1 MTMPRT
7 KIVCTLGPAS
17 ESEEIVGEMIR
28 AGMDVARLNFSHGD
42 HHAHARRLALVRRLA
57 HEEGKEV
64 AVLQDLQGP
73 RLRVGA
79 IASGSTMLREG
90 ERFTLTTRQV
100 HGDEHEVTAP
110 YPRLPQDVRPGDRL
124 LLDDGLL
131 ELKVEKV
138 TDTDVTC
145 RVVVGGVLRKRKGIS
160 LPGVPLSLPALT
172 EKDHDDLAFGL
183 ARGVDY
189 VALSFVRRAS
199 DIEELRALMSA
210 QGVQVPI
217 IAKIEKGEAIAAF
230 DDILAVSDGV
240 MVARGDLG
248 VEMPA
253 EEVPIYQKMIICK
266 ANAVGKPV
274 ITATQMLQSMMDN
287 PRPTRAEASDVA
299 NAILDGTDAVMLSGE
314 TAVGRYPVEAVRT
327 MARIALTTEQNF
339 PYEEWMRKALTE
351 PVTSV
356 TEAISLA
363 TCEIACEL
371 GAQAI
376 IASTSSGATARAVA
390 RHRPTTPIIAITP
403 NEAVQRRLALVWGV
417 HPLLVP
423 RFASTDEMITTAMES
438 AQEAGLVKTGDR
450 LVITAGVPL
459 FVPGRT
465 NMLQVRVVGEG

>member
-1 MTMPRT
+1 MPRT

-17 ESEEIVGEMIR
+17 ESEDVLREMIR

-42 HHAHARRLALVRRLA
+42 HPAHARRLALVRRLA
-57 HEEGKEV
+57 QEEGKEV
-64 AVLQDLQGP
+64 AVIQDLQGP
-73 RLRVGA
+73 RLRAGA
-79 IASGSTMLREG
+79 IAAGSTMLREG

-100 HGDEHEVTAP
+100 PGDEREVTAP
-110 YPRLPQDVRPGDRL
+110 YSHLPQDVRPGDRL

-131 ELKVEKV
+131 ELKVEEV
-138 TDTDVTC
+138 TDTDVVC
-145 RVVVGGVLRKRKGIS
+145 RVVVGGVLRERKGVS
-160 LPGVPLSLPALT
+160 LPGVTLSLPSLT
-172 EKDHDDLAFGL
+172 EKDHNDLAFGL
-183 ARGVDY
+183 AQGVDY

-199 DIEELRALMSA
+199 DIEELRALMA
-210 QGVQVPI
+210 ARGLLVPI
-217 IAKIEKGEAIAAF
+217 IAKIEKGEAIDDF

-253 EEVPIYQKMIICK
+253 EEVPLYQKMIIRK

-274 ITATQMLQSMMDN
+274 VTATQMLQSMMDN

-314 TAVGRYPVEAVRT
+314 TAVGKYPLEAVRT
-327 MARIALTTEQNF
+327 MARIAVTTEQNF
-339 PYEEWMRKALTE
+339 PYEEWLRMAFTE
-351 PVTSV
+351 AVTSV

-423 RFASTDEMITTAMES
+423 RFASTDEMITTAMK
-438 AQEAGLVKTGDR
+438 ACQEAGLVKTGDR
-450 LVITAGVPL
+450 LVITAGVPM

>member
-1 MTMPRT
+1 MPRT

-17 ESEEIVGEMIR
+17 ESEEILREMIR

-42 HHAHARRLALVRRLA
+42 HPTHARRLALVRRLA
-57 HEEGKEV
+57 REEGKEI

-79 IASGSTMLREG
+79 IAGGSTVLREG
-90 ERFTLTTRQV
+90 EHFTLTTRRV
-100 HGDEHEVTAP
+100 PGDAKVVTAP
-110 YPRLPQDVRPGDRL
+110 YAHLPQDVQPGDRI

-131 ELKVEKV
+131 ELKVEEA
-138 TDTDVTC
+138 TDTDVIC
-145 RVVVGGVLRKRKGIS
+145 RVVVGGILRERKGVS
-160 LPGVPLSLPALT
+160 LPGVSLSLPSLT
-172 EKDHDDLAFGL
+172 EKDRDDLAFGL
-183 ARGVDY
+183 AQGVDY

-199 DIEELRALMSA
+199 DIEALRALMDA

-230 DDILAVSDGV
+230 DDILAASDGV

-253 EEVPIYQKMIICK
+253 EEVPIYQKRIIRK

-314 TAVGRYPVEAVRT
+314 TAVGKYPLEAVRT
-327 MARIALTTEQNF
+327 MARIALTTERNF
-339 PYEEWMRKALTE
+339 PYEEWRRKALTE
-351 PVTSV
+351 PVATV

-371 GAQAI
+371 GARAI

-390 RHRPTTPIIAITP
+390 RHRPRTPIIASTP
-403 NEAVQRRLALVWGV
+403 SETVHRQLALVWGV
-417 HPLLVP
+417 RPLLVP
-423 RFASTDEMITTAMES
+423 RFASTDEMITTAMKA
-438 AQEAGLVKTGDR
+438 AQEAGLVRTGDR
-450 LVITAGVPL
+450 VVITAGVPL